1 LQAVTLLLDHAL
13 SMCLTP
19 FSPSLLRNGLIDR
32 LDGSYAK
39 KRFSPGLHKPYPK
52 PRGARRRRR
61 EDKERDGE
69 KICRWIA
76 PPSLIFMMTEDTLLC
91 LAGLGCFSLRPNIL
105 GIGHA
110 PPQTPTNPTKRRAG
124 VPIRASARPRHPELR
139 RTPLLRR
146 LVNKGMKKR
155 AEVTTS
161 LGPPTPYGPTP

>member
-39 KRFSPGLHKPYPK
+39 KRFRRACTNPTRSPEALGE
-52 PRGARRRRR
+52 GRR

-76 PPSLIFMMTEDTLLC
+76 PPSLNL
-91 LAGLGCFSLRPNIL
+91 
-105 GIGHA
+105 
-110 PPQTPTNPTKRRAG
+110 
-124 VPIRASARPRHPELR
+124 
-139 RTPLLRR
+139 
-146 LVNKGMKKR
+146 
-155 AEVTTS
+155 
-161 LGPPTPYGPTP
+161 

>member
-110 PPQTPTNPTKRRAG
+110 PPQTPTNPHKPHKEEGRG
-124 VPIRASARPRHPELR
+124 PD
-139 RTPLLRR
+139 
-146 LVNKGMKKR
+146 K
-155 AEVTTS
+155 S
-161 LGPPTPYGPTP
+161 LGSSQAPRTSQNTPTASFGE